1 MKKVI
6 FIKDLPSIRKPSK
19 NGITRTR
26 RRCLCKC
33 YCGVEFETNKDNF
46 LNGGVNSCGCNQ
58 NTGLVFKT
66 HGLSKSKEYH
76 CWVDMKQRCYNPK
89 NKAYKN
95 YGERGIT
102 VCKEWLNSFETFLED
117 MGLMPIDKY
126 SIDRINVNKEYSKE
140 NCRWADID
148 EQSNNKRNSRIITYN
163 NETKTLT
170 QWSKYLNM
178 SLSALKCR
186 LERDWSIEDT
196 FTKPIRKLIYTKQ
209 ALEAEQVEFLG

>member
-6 FIKDLPSIRKPSK
+6 FIKDLTSIRKPSK
-19 NGITRTR
+19 NGIIRTR

-46 LNGGVNSCGCNQ
+46 LNGGINSCGCNQ

-95 YGERGIT
+95 YGARGIT
-102 VCKEWLNSFETFLED
+102 VCEKWLNSFEQFLED
-117 MGLMPIDKY
+117 MNIMPINKY
-126 SIDRINVNKEYSKE
+126 SIDRINVNKEYCKE
-140 NCRWADID
+140 NCRWADIN
-148 EQSNNKRNSRIITYN
+148 EQSNNKRNSYFIVFNGIK
-163 NETKTLT
+163 KTLT
-170 QWSKYLNM
+170 QWSKEFNIKPHTIKGRIKRGW
-178 SLSALKCR
+178 SLDKV
-186 LERDWSIEDT
+186 
-196 FTKPIRKLIYTKQ
+196 FYTPVK
-209 ALEAEQVEFLG
+209 AMGKKKFLG